1 MDVGQRNTTTNQV
14 DYTNDFFISYQKE
27 ATEWS
32 TSDGAI
38 NAGAGVFI
46 NIPTSLHIDMNTG
59 VNASG
64 TDRVR
69 VEYINR
75 GNDLF

>member
-1 MDVGQRNTTTNQV
+1 MSLSQ
-14 DYTNDFFISYQKE
+14 FFISFQKE
-27 ATEWS
+27 ATTWS
-32 TSDGAI
+32 TSSGTI

-59 VNASG
+59 TNASG
-64 TDRVR
+64 TDRVKL
-69 VEYINR
+69 EYINR

>member
-1 MDVGQRNTTTNQV
+1 MLGNVTPNQI
-14 DYTNDFFISYQKE
+14 DYTNDFFISFQKE

-32 TSDGAI
+32 TSEGVI
-38 NAGAGVFI
+38 NAGMGVFI
-46 NIPTSLHIDMNTG
+46 NIPTSLQIDMNTG

-64 TDRVR
+64 TERVR